1 MKTAPVTT
9 LCGQLAALKTQ
20 PFRVKAGR
28 EGKKSLRKKTGGR
41 VSLSQEQSS
50 KHGGFAQRE
59 DTCVLPKF
67 LARMGPIAAGAIFGA
82 ARMCRR
88 GDGRA

>member
-1 MKTAPVTT
+1 MTT

-20 PFRVKAGR
+20 PFRVKAER
-28 EGKKSLRKKTGGR
+28 EREKKVEKTGGR

-67 LARMGPIAAGAIFGA
+67 LARMGPITAGAIFGA
-82 ARMCRR
+82 AQMYRR
-88 GDGRA
+88 GDS